1 MLSTKTIGDMDIR
14 IGAMGK
20 RLKAVTIT
28 TTAMVGTIRYDKED
42 SLAGL
47 GG

>member
-1 MLSTKTIGDMDIR
+1 MLSTKAIGDMDIR
-14 IGAMGK
+14 IGAMGM
-20 RLKAVTIT
+20 KAITIT